1 MKKSDDMDKI
11 SIVVPVYNVE
21 KFLSRCID
29 SIICQT
35 YKNLEIILVDDG
47 SKDNSSSICDLYE
60 KKDKRIK
67 VIHKE
72 NGGLSSARNAGIEE
86 ATGDYIA
93 FVDSDDYI
101 EPNMYEEMY
110 NAAKKLSCD
119 IITCNYKYVYDDGSI
134 KLINNDKKNEE
145 FDFVSSIKEMNLFNK
160 FDMSACTKLFKK
172 DLFDDIRF
180 PVGKLSEDYY
190 IMYLLFEKSNKVY
203 YIASPYYNYF
213 QRKNSITKSN
223 KINHDFM
230 YAALEQMKYLETKY
244 PDELKNICHA
254 AFLSANLTVYDFY
267 LKNGVKCPKEMLKVF
282 KNNVK
287 GNYKYVKKAKM
298 YGIKKKIQ
306 FVLFMYCVP
315 LYNVIF
321 KMYKKI

>member
-1 MKKSDDMDKI
+1 MEKI
-11 SIVVPVYNVE
+11 SVVVPIYNVE
-21 KFLSRCID
+21 KYIRKNVD
-29 SIICQT
+29 SIINQT

-47 SKDNSSSICDLYE
+47 SKDNSSNICDLYK

-86 ATGDYIA
+86 ATGDYVA

-110 NAAKKLSCD
+110 EASQKFSCD
-119 IITCNYKYVYDDGSI
+119 IVTCSYKYVYDDGSV
-134 KLINNDKKNEE
+134 KYINSDTENREY
-145 FDFVSSIKEMNLFNK
+145 DFFSAIKEMNIFSK

-172 DLFDDIRF
+172 ELFDNIRF

-190 IMYLLFEKSNKVY
+190 VMYLLFEKASKIY
-203 YIASPYYNYF
+203 YIAKPYYSYF

-230 YAALEQMKYLETKY
+230 YAALEQMDYLEKKY
-244 PDELKNICHA
+244 PDELTNISHA

-267 LKNGVKCPKEMLKVF
+267 LKNSVKCPKKMISKF
-282 KNNVK
+282 KNNVRN
-287 GNYKYVKKAKM
+287 NYKYVKKANM

-306 FVLFMYCVP
+306 FILFMYCVP
-315 LYNVIF
+315 LYNIIF
-321 KMYKKI
+321 KLYKKI